1 VGDPF
6 KDTSS
11 VAMNPVIKFTTLFG
25 LLAVE
30 LAVSLSA
37 ERGSGFTTVLAA
49 VFFLV
54 SAIFVWRSFY
64 GMRIKVERAG
74 AGAPA
79 MAKHKPV
86 VAMDRSG
93 LIVSLVAQLVG
104 LAVGAAA
111 LSWWEGGRQSAD
123 IETLKVRLA
132 DERGVVQAKVKQ
144 LTDELNAEK
153 QRREALEQVIE
164 QQKTK
169 RR

>member
-1 VGDPF
+1 
-6 KDTSS
+6 
-11 VAMNPVIKFTTLFG
+11 
-25 LLAVE
+25 
-30 LAVSLSA
+30 
-37 ERGSGFTTVLAA
+37 
-49 VFFLV
+49 
-54 SAIFVWRSFY
+54 
-64 GMRIKVERAG
+64 
-74 AGAPA
+74 
-79 MAKHKPV
+79 
-86 VAMDRSG
+86 MDRSG
-93 LIVSLVAQLVG
+93 LIVSLVALLVG